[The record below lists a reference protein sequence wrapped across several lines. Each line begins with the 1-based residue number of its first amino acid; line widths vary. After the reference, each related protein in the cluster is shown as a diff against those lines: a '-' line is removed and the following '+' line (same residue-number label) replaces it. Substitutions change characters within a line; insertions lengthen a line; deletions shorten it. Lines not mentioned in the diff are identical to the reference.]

1 MTEEDTMMYGWYG
14 GAGVWGWVVMGI
26 VMLLFWGG
34 VAAVVVLLV
43 RGSRGGWGG
52 RGTYP
57 PGPQQEDPEHILAQ
71 RFARGEIDETEYR
84 ARLDALRRRP

>member
-1 MTEEDTMMYGWYG
+1 MMYGWYG
-14 GAGVWGWVVMGI
+14 GGGVWAWVVMGI

-34 VAAVVVLLV
+34 VAAVVVLLL
-43 RGSRGGWGG
+43 RGSRGGGG
-52 RGTYP
+52 HYP
-57 PGPQQEDPEHILAQ
+57 PGAPHDDPERILAQ